1 MPLPDR
7 RIVVVGG
14 GVAGLVAAIDLARQ
28 GLPVTLLERAAE
40 PGGKLRQVR
49 AGTAAIDSGPTVF
62 TMRWVFDDLFA
73 QAGVEL
79 ESVLTLEPLEI
90 LARHAWSRG
99 GQLDLFADTERS
111 AQAIAEF
118 SSPAESRRFLA
129 FCEQA
134 HRVYQT
140 LEGPYMRS
148 SRPDA
153 LGLTRSIGL
162 RGTAVLTGL
171 GPFRTLWNALSRHF
185 HDPRLQ
191 QLFGR
196 YATYCGSSPFE
207 APATLMLVAQVEM
220 QGVWAIRGGMIEL
233 ARALAGLARRHGVHI
248 RCQANCRRI
257 VIERGRVRAV
267 ELDDGERIEA
277 DEVVF
282 NGDVNA
288 LSTGLLGGD
297 AAQACRPTVVSDRSL
312 SALTWSIH
320 APTHGFDLVRHNV
333 FFDDDYASE
342 FRDIFKGRR
351 LPTQPTV
358 YVCAQDRTDQ
368 PREASGPAQPERLLC
383 LVNAPPDGDASNSA
397 ELSDAAIQ
405 ACGDRAFALL
415 SRCGL
420 NVERTPGTCVT
431 TSPRDFHRLFP
442 ATGGALYGRSSHG
455 WMSAFARP
463 DARSAIDGLWLA
475 GGSAH
480 PGAGVPM
487 AALSGRLAAATLMA
501 SLDPIAQRRSI
512 QISR

>member
-1 MPLPDR
+1 LPDR
-7 RIVVVGG
+7 RVVVVGG

-28 GLPVTLLERAAE
+28 GVSVTLLERAAE
-40 PGGKLRQVR
+40 PGGKLRQVQ
-49 AGTAAIDSGPTVF
+49 AGSAAIDSGPTVF

-73 QAGVEL
+73 QAGVDI

-90 LARHAWSRG
+90 LARHAWSSG
-99 GQLDLFADTERS
+99 GQLDLFADTGRS

-129 FCEQA
+129 FCEEAQ
-134 HRVYQT
+134 RVYQT
-140 LEGPYMRS
+140 LEGPYIRS

-162 RGTAVLTGL
+162 RGTAVLTSL
-171 GPFRTLWNALSRHF
+171 GPFRDLWKALSRHF

-233 ARALAGLARRHGVHI
+233 ARALTGLAKRHGVHI
-248 RCQANCRRI
+248 RCQADCRRI
-257 VIERGRVRAV
+257 VIERGRVQAV
-267 ELDDGERIEA
+267 VLHDGERIEA

-288 LSTGLLGGD
+288 LSTGLLGEE
-297 AAQACRPTVVSDRSL
+297 AKRACPGTTVSTRSL
-312 SALTWSIH
+312 SALTWSIQ
-320 APTHGFDLVRHNV
+320 APTQGFDLVRHNV

-342 FRDIFKGRR
+342 FRDIFQGRR
-351 LPTQPTV
+351 LPARPTV
-358 YVCAQDRTDQ
+358 YVCAQDRADQ
-368 PREASGPAQPERLLC
+368 PGAASGPAHPERLLC
-383 LVNAPPDGDASNSA
+383 LVNAPPDGDASDA
-397 ELSDAAIQ
+397 PGLTDAAID
-405 ACGDRAFALL
+405 ACGERAFALL
-415 SRCGL
+415 GRCGL
-420 NVERTPGTCVT
+420 QIDRTAGAVVT
-431 TSPRDFHRLFP
+431 TSPRDFERLFP
-442 ATGGALYGRSSHG
+442 ATGGALYGRTSHG

-463 DARSAIDGLWLA
+463 DARSAIGGLWLA

-487 AALSGRLAAATLMA
+487 AALSGRLAAAALMA
-501 SLDPIAQRRSI
+501 SLDQNARRRSI
-512 QISR
+512 RIAR